1 MAGSGGAPMPR
12 ASGRALSPAFLE
24 ESVPRLS
31 RVVRSALLCASVLPL
46 PAAPLPA
53 QENPVPAWEQ
63 KMTQAEQQ
71 IRQGEHKK
79 AQRTLREVV
88 GQMGET
94 LGTGPAAAQLL
105 GRATGWLALA
115 EAGLDEMEAARWDWA
130 VAGILW
136 PAATAIDLAPYGE
149 AGRRLAAAP
158 AAPGP
163 DAAAEG
169 AELRPPSRK
178 KGKAINYPISRLLA
192 CPEAAVE
199 VSATV
204 GVDGR
209 PRQPRFSPAPDAVLA
224 WAALETLRTWTFV
237 PATSGGRPV
246 EAPFTLKTDLSA
258 KRCRDLLA
266 TRRPMRGGPDTAGS
280 EDEE

>member
-1 MAGSGGAPMPR
+1 MPR
-12 ASGRALSPAFLE
+12 FARFASSLALALLLSP
-24 ESVPRLS
+24 P
-31 RVVRSALLCASVLPL
+31 
-46 PAAPLPA
+46 APLAA
-53 QENPVPAWEQ
+53 QESPVPAWEQ

-71 IRQGEHKK
+71 IRKGEYKK

-105 GRATGWLALA
+105 GRATGWLGLA
-115 EAGLDEMEAARWDWA
+115 EAGLDEMEAARWDWT

-149 AGRRLAAAP
+149 AGRRLAAAAP
-158 AAPGP
+158 AAGP
-163 DAAAEG
+163 ELAAEG

-192 CPEAAVE
+192 CPAAPVE

-224 WAALETLRTWTFV
+224 WAALETLRTWTFE
-237 PATSGGRPV
+237 PATRGGRPV
-246 EAPFTLKTDLSA
+246 EAPFALKTDLSE

-266 TRRPMRGGPDTAGS
+266 TRRPMRAGPDTAGS
-280 EDEE
+280 EDDE